1 MVTNEF
7 DPARLQKIL
16 ADSCVD
22 GVAHVHKPLL
32 TTVLGLDGRL
42 GGLLD
47 LADLVN
53 ASRAW

>member
-1 MVTNEF
+1 VVTNEF